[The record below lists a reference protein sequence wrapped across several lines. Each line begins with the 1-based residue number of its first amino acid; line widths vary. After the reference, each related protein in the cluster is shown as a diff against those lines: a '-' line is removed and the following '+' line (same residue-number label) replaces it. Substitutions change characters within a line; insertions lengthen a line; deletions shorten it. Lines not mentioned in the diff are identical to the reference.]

1 MGPCPIETRGRRGCQ
16 WRPGRRS
23 GQEPPVFPG
32 GCPGVVPEYDGQK
45 CRTSSMHFGD
55 ATVKT
60 AWLNMS
66 FPFNRSSAFQR
77 LQPSRA

>member
-1 MGPCPIETRGRRGCQ
+1 METWPQGSR
-16 WRPGRRS
+16 
-23 GQEPPVFPG
+23 PPVFPG
-32 GCPGVVPEYDGQK
+32 GCPGVVPEHDGQK
-45 CRTSSMHFGD
+45 HRTSSMHFRD